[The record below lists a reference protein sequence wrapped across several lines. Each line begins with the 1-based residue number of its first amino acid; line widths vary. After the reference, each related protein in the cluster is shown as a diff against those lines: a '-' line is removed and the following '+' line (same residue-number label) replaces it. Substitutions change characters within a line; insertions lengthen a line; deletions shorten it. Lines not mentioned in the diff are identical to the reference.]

1 MQDGKIAASELG
13 LLMRSLGRAP
23 TEQEV
28 KDFTAEIAGSGS
40 FDFEGLKG
48 CVPAPL
54 PPWFLAR
61 RPEQTQAGRQAGRT
75 FAAFAGSD

>member
-28 KDFTAEIAGSGS
+28 KDYTHEIAGGGS
-40 FDFEGLKG
+40 FNFDGLK
-48 CVPAPL
+48 
-54 PPWFLAR
+54 R
-61 RPEQTQAGRQAGRT
+61 
-75 FAAFAGSD
+75 